1 MSALAETPGT
11 ARPVLGGERVAVIRA
26 IHDGPV
32 QDLFGTALMLDTLAE
47 EHGDDVRNCAET
59 VRSVLTK
66 LRAILDEATPTR
78 ERPGPGEL
86 PLQAFLESLRQ
97 ATGGLPLD

>member
-32 QDLFGTALMLDTLAE
+32 QDLFGTALMLDHPRRGAWRRRTE
-47 EHGDDVRNCAET
+47 
-59 VRSVLTK
+59 
-66 LRAILDEATPTR
+66 LRRDCSQRPDEAAGDP
-78 ERPGPGEL
+78 
-86 PLQAFLESLRQ
+86 
-97 ATGGLPLD
+97 